1 MKTAGEAMQKNVIQS
16 RDIIY
21 NSMEVVSF
29 LRDVT
34 GIRGMHEGLSSAG
47 MEGLSR
53 ILGQVN
59 EELVQAVDLL
69 GNN

>member
-16 RDIIY
+16 RDIIH
-21 NSMEVVSF
+21 NSREVVSF

-34 GIRGMHEGLSSAG
+34 GIRGMHEDLSGEG

-53 ILGQVN
+53 ILGWVN